1 MTPDLSGRTIRV
13 VAPARWTKPE
23 ALDRFATLMR
33 GFGAEAQLDPQCDL
47 RAGQLSGPDDARAAA
62 LNAALADAEV
72 DIVWAARGG
81 YGSGRLL
88 GEIRWE
94 RASRPKILIGHS
106 DITILHQQALR
117 AGVTPI
123 LGAMPGESL
132 DEARVENVISAA
144 ALAAQILHDHAP
156 PALSFELPPVRQGSA
171 SGELIAGNLH
181 VLTRLIGTPYEP
193 NWRTCVLCL
202 EDTGE
207 YVYAL
212 DRMFLHL
219 KQSRLARSIAGIVL
233 GEFFN
238 NFDSDVP
245 WGETVEQMA
254 AHHFPNVPIATGL
267 AFGHGLKNQP
277 LVLGQSAMLEVG
289 GARAVLNLG

>member
-1 MTPDLSGRTIRV
+1 MNPDLFGRTIRV

-23 ALDRFATLMR
+23 ALQRFAEIMTS
-33 GFGAEAQLDPQCDL
+33 FGALVEIDSRCAL
-47 RAGQLSGPDDARAAA
+47 RDGQLAGPDQARAAA
-62 LNAALADAEV
+62 LNTALTDPSV
-72 DIVWAARGG
+72 DVIWAARGG

-88 GEIRWE
+88 GAIDW
-94 RASRPKILIGHS
+94 AHAAKPKILIGHS

-132 DEARVENVISAA
+132 DEARAENVVAAA
-144 ALAAQILHDHAP
+144 ALAGAILRSGP
-156 PALSFELPPVRQGSA
+156 PAASFELPAVRAGSA

-181 VLTRLIGTPYEP
+181 VLTRLIGTPFEP
-193 NWRTCVLCL
+193 DWRTCVLCL

-219 KQSRLARSIAGIVL
+219 AQSRLAQRIAGIVL

-254 AHHFPNVPIATGL
+254 AHHFPNLPIATGME
-267 AFGHGLKNQP
+267 FGHGPKNVP
-277 LVLGQSAMLEVG
+277 LVLGQSARLEVG
-289 GARAVLNLG
+289 ADTATLAVA

>member
-1 MTPDLSGRTIRV
+1 MTPDLTGRTIRV

-23 ALDRFATLMR
+23 ALARFSELMT
-33 GFGAEAQLDPQCDL
+33 GFGANVEIDSRCAL
-47 RAGQLSGPDDARAAA
+47 REGQLAGPDQARAAA
-62 LNAALADAEV
+62 LNTALTDPSV
-72 DIVWAARGG
+72 DVVWAARGG

-88 GEIRWE
+88 GAINWN
-94 RASRPKILIGHS
+94 AATKPKILIGHS

-117 AGVTPI
+117 AGVIPI

-132 DEARVENVISAA
+132 DEARVENVVAAA
-144 ALAAQILHDHAP
+144 ALAAQILRNGAP
-156 PALSFELPPVRQGSA
+156 PAQKFDLPAVHAGSA

-193 NWRTCVLCL
+193 DWRPCVLCL

-219 KQSRLARSIAGIVL
+219 KQSRLAQRIKGIVL

-245 WGETVEQMA
+245 WGETVDQMA
-254 AHHFPNVPIATGL
+254 AHHFPNIPIAMGL
-267 AFGHGLKNQP
+267 DFGHGLKNLP
-277 LVLGQSAMLEVG
+277 LVLGQGATLEVG
-289 GARAVLNLG
+289 DARAVISLK